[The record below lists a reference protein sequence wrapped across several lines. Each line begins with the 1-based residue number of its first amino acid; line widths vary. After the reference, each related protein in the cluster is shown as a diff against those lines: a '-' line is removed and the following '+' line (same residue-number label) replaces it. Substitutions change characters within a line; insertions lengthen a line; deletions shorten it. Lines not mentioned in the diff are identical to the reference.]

1 MKVLDVF
8 KNWQDVVEVPA
19 GAKIFAELEEGEHMF
34 VVISGEVELTKQGEP
49 LGAELPGGII
59 GEMAIIGS
67 GAPLRSATATS
78 LQASSLARVDRDQF
92 LSLIAD
98 NPEFALHVMQVLA
111 NRLKV
116 ANMLRLS

>member
-8 KNWQDVVEVPA
+8 KNWPDVVEVSA

-34 VVISGEVELTKQGEP
+34 VVITGEVELTKQGEP

-67 GAPLRSATATS
+67 GAPLRSATATA
-78 LQASSLARVDRDQF
+78 LQPSSLARVDRDQF
-92 LSLIAD
+92 LSLIGE